1 MGTKKPKKTKK
12 KKTAAEW
19 NELFGKIG
27 DAIAEAG
34 YELGG
39 DGMLHQVGEM
49 FEDSPEAA
57 LEPEMIAPTI
67 GYPEKLISA
76 WANWEAKRRG
86 L

>member
-1 MGTKKPKKTKK
+1 MGTK

-19 NELFGKIG
+19 DKLFGEVG

-39 DGMLHQVGEM
+39 DGLLHQTDEM
-49 FEDSPEAA
+49 FEDSPEPA

-67 GYPEKLISA
+67 GYPEALISR
-76 WANWEAKRRG
+76 WAEWEAKRRE